1 MMMVMVVMMMKETV
15 WADVVVVRSDV
26 AERGNAGENEE
37 MRKRR
42 GTGEPSRAREEPI
55 VDTA

>member
-1 MMMVMVVMMMKETV
+1 MMVMVVMMMKETV